1 MFVPVYVAR
10 QFNTILEDCVWQPTE
25 CERCR
30 VEWAFRVRLSGRGR
44 GESPY
49 GLDDAGAERRAKE
62 RALAALQ
69 DDRRFVAE
77 SGLLRN
83 IPCPGCGWYQS
94 AMVDRMRAA
103 HGGSWGAVGAA
114 CIAIGTLLV
123 LRGLTD
129 GERLSAGS
137 TWLVC
142 GLLPIA
148 GGIASLVWRRQLQR
162 RYDPNASVAPLPHT
176 SAYRAPESSPILPN
190 GPRSAPLE
198 AITREHYES
207 VCTEAAARGLAP
219 PPAIAW
225 LRTGEERPVAPAPES
240 SAAEPVY

>member
-10 QFNTILEDCVWQPTE
+10 QFNAVLEDSVWQPTE
-25 CERCR
+25 CERCK

-49 GLDDAGAERRAKE
+49 GLDDAGAEKRAKE

-77 SGLLRN
+77 GGVLRN

-103 HGGSWGAVGAA
+103 HGGSWGAGGAA
-114 CIAIGTLLV
+114 CIAIGALLV

-137 TWLVC
+137 AWLIG

-162 RYDPNASVAPLPHT
+162 RYNPNASVAPLPPG
-176 SAYRAPESSPILPN
+176 SVYRAPESSPLPPS
-190 GPRSAPLE
+190 GPEGAPLE
-198 AITREHYES
+198 AITRDHYES

-225 LRTGEERPVAPAPES
+225 VRTGEGRSLTAAPES
-240 SAAEPVY
+240 SEGATVH

>member
-10 QFNTILEDCVWQPTE
+10 QFSACIEDSTWQPTE

-30 VEWAFRVRLSGRGR
+30 IEWAFRVRLSGRGQ

-49 GLDDAGAERRAKE
+49 GLDDTGAEKRAQA

-77 SGLLRN
+77 GGVLRN

-94 AMVDRMRAA
+94 AMVARMRAA

-114 CIAIGTLLV
+114 CIAIGALLV

-129 GERLSAGS
+129 GERFAAGS

-142 GLLPIA
+142 GLLPVA
-148 GGIASLVWRRQLQR
+148 GGIASLGWRKQLQR
-162 RYDPNASVAPLPHT
+162 RYDPNASVAPLPPG
-176 SAYRAPESSPILPN
+176 SAYRAPENSVPPG
-190 GPRSAPLE
+190 GPQEAPLE
-198 AITREHYES
+198 AITREQYES
-207 VCTEAAARGLAP
+207 MCTEAAARGLAP

-225 LRTGEERPVAPAPES
+225 LRTGEGRQVAPAAES
-240 SAAEPVY
+240 SGGTPVR